1 MALYDN
7 TKCPVCGELFKDGD
21 DIVTCPICGTPH
33 HRECYKSL
41 GTCANAKMHSDGYSF
56 KKGTEES
63 TLNNDENAITA
74 EKQTEIQQEQKEIKQ
89 QPNSYYTPFS
99 NDSNEDNS
107 DKKENSEYE
116 NKNTFTCSE
125 CGAEIEKGTP
135 FCPKCGARQ
144 SETSY
149 GSYKPPVDFN
159 APPVEKSKYQESSEK
174 IDGVALSDVATFVR
188 INPDKF
194 LPKFIKNKKISWNW
208 SGFIFGPYY
217 LFYRKMH
224 LQGVM
229 FMAVNLIIDLLV
241 STFYSDK
248 IMALYQ
254 LMEKA
259 LSSQDVN
266 AMASVATSG
275 EYMAA
280 LPAMLITVI
289 GALVLHIIIGL
300 CVNSIYRKK
309 VITTIKQIDEKL
321 NDEQMVGLSQMMG
334 VENEINGP
342 DARKMYILRQ
352 GGVNAFAP
360 LLAYFLLN
368 IVTSIISTL

>member
-21 DIVTCPICGTPH
+21 DVVTCPICGTPH

-41 GTCANAKMHSDGYSF
+41 GTCANAKMHGNDYSF
-56 KKGTEES
+56 KKGEEKS
-63 TLNNDENAITA
+63 ALNNDENISTTDNKQ
-74 EKQTEIQQEQKEIKQ
+74 EKTEVEQ
-89 QPNSYYTPFS
+89 NSNIYYTPF
-99 NDSNEDNS
+99 NNEN
-107 DKKENSEYE
+107 NSEE
-116 NKNTFTCSE
+116 NKDTIICNE
-125 CGAEIEKGTP
+125 CGAEIKKGTP

-149 GSYKPPVDFN
+149 GAYKPPVDFN
-159 APPVEKSKYQESSEK
+159 APVVEQSKYQKSNEK

-224 LQGVM
+224 LQGAM

-241 STFYSDK
+241 STFYADK
-248 IMALYQ
+248 ITALYK
-254 LMEKA
+254 LMETVV
-259 LSSQDVN
+259 SSQDVN
-266 AMASVATSG
+266 AMASFATSP

-280 LPAMLITVI
+280 LPAMLITVV
-289 GALVLHIIIGL
+289 GALILHII
-300 CVNSIYRKK
+300 VAMFADSIYRKK
-309 VITTIKQIDEKL
+309 VITSIKTLDEKL
-321 NDEQMVGLSQMMG
+321 NDNEMIGLSQMMG
-334 VENEINGP
+334 IENEINNP
-342 DARKMYILRQ
+342 DTRKMYILRQ

-360 LLAYFLLN
+360 LMAYLVLN
-368 IVTSIISTL
+368 LITSIISTL